1 MRRLVFV
8 CRPRDAAEI
17 EARVREYAHPRVV
30 DEFLSIKQIDVD
42 VANAHDAM
50 LDVLNEAHSSRVP
63 RGATNIQ
70 PYVAATKE
78 IGEFLKMRKIA
89 PGIHYEEHS
98 ASKLRGHAGQ
108 RNECLVEKL
117 LRACDLTVVTA
128 AAFMLRMYSHTNPP
142 IDAAAINTWL
152 GQFRKLKVEKYGM
165 AVLRQ
170 IRLMEQS
177 VLGTLL
183 AEAAIPDGS
192 AICVNRDRTTS
203 GKSEAVVS
211 NLVLKRAPGEKVFDS
226 PKDAVDAG
234 HTKIAIF
241 EDGLWTATELIG
253 VLRSMLGMRPGR
265 EKTPA
270 LSDLSRLDEL
280 EFTLVFGVATDYG
293 LACLDLFLRENGLT
307 NIKAIA
313 CEELSVTGGAEVSAV
328 FTASGSTTEG
338 LRRLGPPASLIK
350 PGAFSATALTASQE
364 AGMKAFCTDV
374 GQQLFGNYI
383 EIMKKRRPDYKDWPP
398 EKLKQCSLGMCGFG
412 MTFAFAHSVPK
423 ASLPLLWA
431 EGTVTW
437 NGTTVLNWK
446 PLFPNVI

>member
-17 EARVREYAHPRVV
+17 EARVREYAHPGVIDAFV
-30 DEFLSIKQIDVD
+30 SIKPIDVD
-42 VANAHDAM
+42 VANAHDAR

-70 PYVAATKE
+70 PYVAATRE
-78 IGEFLKMRKIA
+78 IGEFLKMGRIA

-98 ASKLRGHAGQ
+98 ASKLRKHAGR
-108 RNECLVEKL
+108 RNECLVEAL
-117 LRACDLTVVTA
+117 LQTCGLTVVPA
-128 AAFMLRMYSHTNPP
+128 AAFMLRTYAHTDTP

-170 IRLMEQS
+170 VRVMEQS

-183 AEAAIPDGS
+183 ADADIPKGS

-211 NLVLKRAPGEKVFDS
+211 NLVLKRAPGGKVFDS

-234 HTKIAIF
+234 YTKIAIF

-253 VLRSMLGMRPGR
+253 VLQSMLGMRSGR

-270 LSDLSRLDEL
+270 LSDPSRLDEL

-293 LACLDLFLRENGLT
+293 LACLELFLRENGLM
-307 NIKAIA
+307 NIKAIPG
-313 CEELSVTGGAEVSAV
+313 EKVSVTGEADVTAV
-328 FTASGSTTEG
+328 FTASGTTTED
-338 LRRLGPPASLIK
+338 LRRLGPPTSLIK
-350 PGAFSATALTASQE
+350 PAVFSATALTANQE
-364 AGMKAFCTDV
+364 ADMRAFCTDV
-374 GQQLFGNYI
+374 GRQLFVNYI
-383 EIMKKRRPDYKDWPP
+383 EIMKKRRSDYQDWPP
-398 EKLKQCSLGMCGFG
+398 EKLERCSLGMWGFG
-412 MTFAFAHSVPK
+412 IAFAFAHSVPK
-423 ASLPLLWA
+423 ASLPLLWG

-437 NGTTVLNWK
+437 SGATVSNWK

>member
-17 EARVREYAHPRVV
+17 EARVQEYAHPGVV
-30 DEFLSIKQIDVD
+30 DAFVLIKQIDVD
-42 VANAHDAM
+42 VANAHDAK

-63 RGATNIQ
+63 RGATNVQ
-70 PYVAATKE
+70 PYVAATRE
-78 IGEFLKMRKIA
+78 IGDFLKMGRIA
-89 PGIHYEEHS
+89 PGIHYEEHT
-98 ASKLRGHAGQ
+98 ASKLRRHAGR
-108 RNECLVEKL
+108 RNECLVETL
-117 LRACDLTVVTA
+117 LQACGLTVVPA
-128 AAFMLRMYSHTNPP
+128 AAFMLRTYSHTDTP

-253 VLRSMLGMRPGR
+253 VLQSMLGMRSGR

-270 LSDLSRLDEL
+270 LSDLNRLGEL

-293 LACLDLFLRENGLT
+293 LACLELFLRENDLT
-307 NIKAIA
+307 NIKAIVG
-313 CEELSVTGGAEVSAV
+313 EKVSVTGETDVNEVFNAR
-328 FTASGSTTEG
+328 GTTTKD
-338 LRRLGPPASLIK
+338 LRQSGPPASLIK
-350 PGAFSATALTASQE
+350 PAVFSATALTANQE
-364 AGMKAFCTDV
+364 ADMRAFCTDV
-374 GQQLFGNYI
+374 GRQLFVNYI
-383 EIMKKRRPDYKDWPP
+383 EIMKKRRLDYKDWPP
-398 EKLKQCSLGMCGFG
+398 EKLEKCSLGMWGFG
-412 MTFAFAHSVPK
+412 LTFAFAHSVPK

-431 EGTVTW
+431 EGKVAWAGATVS
-437 NGTTVLNWK
+437 NWK